1 MLSLFTAGIAAD
13 NTTPSLSQRLI
24 ELIDITD
31 YDKGVAL
38 IEELNREIEKDTPD
52 NRKQLSAEISKYTD
66 VWFSRHHY
74 SEAVKSLRSFQ
85 EESKMHLAMVGLGQ
99 FTIKENDVVY
109 KVGDKFGHLNPFDQ

>member
-1 MLSLFTAGIAAD
+1 
-13 NTTPSLSQRLI
+13 
-24 ELIDITD
+24 
-31 YDKGVAL
+31 VAL

-109 KVGDKFGHLNPFDQ
+109 KVGDKFGHLKILSINNGTAYVEFFANRRRFVLPIK